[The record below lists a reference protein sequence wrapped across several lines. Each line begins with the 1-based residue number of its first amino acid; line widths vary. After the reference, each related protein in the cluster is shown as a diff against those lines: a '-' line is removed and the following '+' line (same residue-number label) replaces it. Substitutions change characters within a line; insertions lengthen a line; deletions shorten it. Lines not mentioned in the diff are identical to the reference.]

1 MSSALTPAQSLRAGA
16 ALVLANARYWSSVA
30 PLVRV
35 HIAHWEK
42 RAQAVADPSLKA
54 LATAKLGQER
64 FNVEVAATFATL
76 APRASRAYVVEA
88 IVAAQIAYDYLDV
101 LGEHPPNELHTTDDG
116 GYLRELVDT
125 VAQTL
130 ELLPATTTIAGVMQ
144 RVLHRCGEAQALIH
158 TAVHDGD
165 TELQRWATR
174 EAARGVTGWNQAMD
188 SLDGPEPGCPEHGWP
203 GLGRPRLGWPEY
215 LAGASAGVLALHA
228 LIAAAADPRTTL
240 TDAEAIDAA
249 YMYIGALTML
259 DSLND
264 REQDLAMG
272 ELGYIRHYRDHEQM
286 AEQLTAV
293 AREAALEARALPHG
307 VHHTMTLLGI
317 VAYYRSVPAAR
328 DSLAACV
335 TARVRTELGP
345 LMTPTLAIMRAWRL
359 AKRVR
364 RRSHRST
371 TTDNIVSSA
380 QMERMDEGRPVLQRW
395 STNQG
400 KA

>member
-1 MSSALTPAQSLRAGA
+1 MQSLRVGS

-30 PLVRV
+30 PLARV
-35 HIAHWEK
+35 QIAHWEK
-42 RAQAVADPSLKA
+42 RARAVEDPSLKT

-64 FNVEVAATFATL
+64 FNVEAAATLATL
-76 APRASRAYVVEA
+76 APRASRAHVVEA

-101 LGEHPPNELHTTDDG
+101 LGEQPPDESRATDDG

-125 VAQTL
+125 VTKSL
-130 ELLPATTTIAGVMQ
+130 ERLPAAATLAGVMQ
-144 RVLHRCGEAQALIH
+144 RVLHRCGEAQTLIH
-158 TAVHDGD
+158 AAVRDGD
-165 TELQRWATR
+165 AELERWATR
-174 EAARGVTGWNQAMD
+174 EAASSPTGWEQTVD
-188 SLDGPEPGCPEHGWP
+188 SPGRS
-203 GLGRPRLGWPEY
+203 GLGWSGLGWPEY

-228 LIAAAADPRTTL
+228 LIAAAADPLTTL
-240 TDAEAIDAA
+240 ADAEAIDAA
-249 YMYIGALTML
+249 YLYIGALTML

-272 ELGYIRHYRDHEQM
+272 ELGYIRHYEDREQL
-286 AEQLTAV
+286 AEQLAVV
-293 AREAALEARALPHG
+293 AREAAIEARTLPHG
-307 VHHTMTLLGI
+307 AHHTMTLLGI
-317 VAYYRSVPAAR
+317 VAYYGSEPTAHGP
-328 DSLAACV
+328 LAAPV
-335 TARVRTELGP
+335 TASVRAELGP
-345 LMTPTLAIMRAWRL
+345 LMTPMLAIMRAWRL

-364 RRSHRST
+364 GRSRRST